1 MRPTWSS
8 WGGCVC
14 FSCVFCAPLSLRLF
28 PLPQDAAAAVHPPK
42 GASRTYFHARVVFL
56 PSPPPLQDC
65 NEYTRVILDT
75 IQTEVPKSVVHC
87 MVRRAKEQMLAKLYS
102 HITSLQP
109 WEVSTIMEE
118 DHTVVQRRAATA
130 NAIKEL
136 EAAVLGTEKIMVRKD
151 HGTTHEMACMC
162 TTSALHHRRRRPRRV
177 ATCRCPSSLWTWR
190 TCGTSSHDPRAWTRG
205 ATCTATTRRPPCAP
219 TRALSVCTD

>member
-1 MRPTWSS
+1 MSVTQCVCDWVCDPVCVT
-8 WGGCVC
+8 GCVY
-14 FSCVFCAPLSLRLF
+14 
-28 PLPQDAAAAVHPPK
+28 VHL
-42 GASRTYFHARVVFL
+42 THHL
-56 PSPPPLQDC
+56 HHHQQDC

-118 DHTVVQRRAATA
+118 DHSVVQRRAATT

-136 EAAVLGTEKIMVRKD
+136 ENAMLGTEKLMVR
-151 HGTTHEMACMC
+151 
-162 TTSALHHRRRRPRRV
+162 
-177 ATCRCPSSLWTWR
+177 
-190 TCGTSSHDPRAWTRG
+190 
-205 ATCTATTRRPPCAP
+205 
-219 TRALSVCTD
+219 